1 MAQSTLNMNTS
12 NEEMTPG
19 QTLNE
24 IRELMNRSTRSYMS
38 GWTPLLCGLVAL
50 AGAVIAGKLIRS
62 GASACTIN
70 IVAGITLILGVL
82 IPLIQYA
89 SWTKEQG
96 NTLTFST
103 VSQRLLGA
111 VFFPVTAGGVL
122 SIALET
128 AGLYEW
134 IPAAM
139 LLFYGLGVINLGHY
153 SEKTLPWPGYLFL
166 ITGALACFLR
176 EYPLVLWS
184 IGFSGVHIV
193 YGIYLIT
200 RNRG

>member
-62 GASACTIN
+62 GASVCTIN

-89 SWTKEQG
+89 S
-96 NTLTFST
+96 
-103 VSQRLLGA
+103 
-111 VFFPVTAGGVL
+111 
-122 SIALET
+122 
-128 AGLYEW
+128 
-134 IPAAM
+134 
-139 LLFYGLGVINLGHY
+139 
-153 SEKTLPWPGYLFL
+153 
-166 ITGALACFLR
+166 
-176 EYPLVLWS
+176 
-184 IGFSGVHIV
+184 
-193 YGIYLIT
+193 
-200 RNRG
+200 